1 MNLHS
6 DPRTAVAIEI
16 SSHLQLRKRLLADI
30 PEIDPET
37 LTDTLE
43 GLTHLHE
50 VLAQLIRSALADEAL
65 ASGLSTRL
73 ADMKERLD
81 RFETRAKR
89 KRELALLTMT
99 EAQIGKIEVAD
110 FTASTR
116 HGSAPLQIVCEE
128 KIPAAYWK
136 PQPPKLDKQGM
147 VTALKSGTLIE
158 GVAIGVPQLQLAVRT
173 K

>member
-1 MNLHS
+1 MTNIQPLKY
-6 DPRTAVAIEI
+6 E
-16 SSHLQLRKRLLADI
+16 LNKFKLLRERLLAQI
-30 PEIDPET
+30 PEIDQET
-37 LTDTLE
+37 LSDTLE
-43 GLTHLHE
+43 GLTDLNEIVAE
-50 VLAQLIRSALADEAL
+50 VVRSALTDEAL

-89 KRELALLTMT
+89 KRDLAMQTMA
-99 EAQIGKIEVAD
+99 EADIGKIEVAD

-116 HGSAPLQIVCEE
+116 HGSAALQIHCEE

-147 VTALKSGTLIE
+147 VAALKSGTLID
-158 GVAIGVPQLQLAVRT
+158 GVAIGAPQLQLAVRT